1 MPVAQILIAPDS
13 FKGSATSAQVA
24 KALADGW
31 KITRPNDEIVIA
43 PFADGGEGTL
53 DCIESVTPASTR
65 IPIMVQGAT
74 GVEHQSSWLL
84 VGSDTAVIE
93 MATLCGITTLDE
105 LDPLSAHSYG
115 LGQAI
120 KAALEG
126 EHVNEILIAV
136 GGSASTDAGLGALS
150 ALGFKATD
158 TDGKELALGGSD
170 LHRLA
175 RVDIPGGLRKP
186 DRGIKI
192 LVDVQSP
199 LTGLNGAA
207 HIFGPQKG
215 ADTTQVQLLDE
226 GLVHFLE
233 VLKVEDRAG
242 FGAAG
247 GVSCGLAVLLSAMIV
262 SGVETIADLIGLEE
276 KIEKSDCVITGEGSF
291 DDQSY
296 RGKAV
301 GYLLEVAKE
310 CERPVMIACGVNKN
324 EESPLIISLVEL
336 APSVESAMVDSQRW
350 VIECGR
356 VLASRFNH

>member
-24 KALADGW
+24 EALAEGW
-31 KITRPNDEIVIA
+31 KISRPHDEIVIA

-53 DCIESVTPASTR
+53 DCIESVTPESIR
-65 IPIMVQGAT
+65 IPITVQGAT
-74 GVEHQSSWLL
+74 GIEHQSSWLL

-93 MATLCGITTLDE
+93 MATLCGITTIDK
-105 LDPLSAHSYG
+105 LDPLGAHSYG

-120 KAALEG
+120 KAALEDNR
-126 EHVNEILIAV
+126 VDEILIAV
-136 GGSASTDAGLGALS
+136 GGSASTDAGMGALS
-150 ALGFKATD
+150 ALGFKGLGE
-158 TDGKELALGGSD
+158 DGKELARGGGD

-175 RVDIPGGLRKP
+175 RIESSGSIRKP

-199 LTGLNGAA
+199 LTGVNGAA
-207 HIFGPQKG
+207 HVFGPQKG
-215 ADTTQVQLLDE
+215 ADTAQVQQLDE
-226 GLVHFLE
+226 GLTHFLK
-233 VLKVEDRAG
+233 VLNVEDRAG

-247 GVSCGLAVLLSAMIV
+247 GVPCGLSVLLGATIV
-262 SGVETIADLIGLEE
+262 SGVATIAELIGLQE
-276 KIEKSDCVITGEGSF
+276 KIKLSDCVITGEGSF

-301 GYLLEVAKE
+301 GYLLQMAKE
-310 CERPVMIACGVNKN
+310 SQRPVMIACGVNKN
-324 EESPLIISLVEL
+324 EESPSILSLIEL
-336 APSVESAMVDSQRW
+336 APTVQSAIADSQRW
-350 VIECGR
+350 LIECGR

>member
-1 MPVAQILIAPDS
+1 MAQILIAPDS

-24 KALADGW
+24 MALANGW
-31 KITRPNDEIVIA
+31 KITRPGDEIVIA

-53 DCIESVTPASTR
+53 DCIESVTPGSLR
-65 IPIMVQGAT
+65 IPITVQGAT
-74 GVEHQSSWLL
+74 GIEHETSWLL
-84 VGSDTAVIE
+84 VESDIAVIE

-105 LDPLSAHSYG
+105 LDPLGAHSYG

-120 KAALEG
+120 KAALDDDR
-126 EHVNEILIAV
+126 VNEILVAV

-150 ALGFKATD
+150 ALGLKGLD
-158 TDGKELALGGSD
+158 SSGNQVALGGGNLNLLVSIERPA
-170 LHRLA
+170 HI
-175 RVDIPGGLRKP
+175 VKP
-186 DRGIKI
+186 ARGIKV

-215 ADTTQVQLLDE
+215 ADLAQVHQLDE
-226 GLVHFLE
+226 GLKHFLNI
-233 VLKVEDRAG
+233 LGVEDQPG

-247 GVSCGLAVLLSAMIV
+247 GVSCGLAVLLGATIV

-276 KIEKSDCVITGEGSF
+276 KIEDSDCVITGEGSF

-301 GYLLEVAKE
+301 GYVLEIAKE
-310 CERPVMIACGVNKN
+310 IKRPVMIACGVNKN
-324 EESPLIISLVEL
+324 AESPSIISLVDL
-336 APSVESAMVDSQRW
+336 APSVESAIADSQRW
-350 VIECGR
+350 LIECGKG
-356 VLASRFNH
+356 LASRFNH

>member
-1 MPVAQILIAPDS
+1 VAQILIAPDS

-24 KALADGW
+24 EALANGW
-31 KITRPNDEIVIA
+31 KISRPNDEIVIA

-53 DCIESVTPASTR
+53 DCIESITPGSVR
-65 IPIMVQGAT
+65 IPITVQGAT

-93 MATLCGITTLDE
+93 MAALCGITTVDE
-105 LDPLSAHSYG
+105 LDPLGAHSYG

-120 KAALEG
+120 KAALED
-126 EHVNEILIAV
+126 ERVNEILIAV
-136 GGSASTDAGLGALS
+136 GGSASTDAGMGALL
-150 ALGFKATD
+150 ALGFKGLDSSGEEITR
-158 TDGKELALGGSD
+158 GGGD

-175 RVDIPGGLRKP
+175 HVETPANHRKVV
-186 DRGIKI
+186 RGIKV

-215 ADTTQVQLLDE
+215 ADADQVRLLNE
-226 GLVHFLE
+226 GLLQFLK
-233 VLKVEDRAG
+233 VLYVEDRAG

-247 GVSCGLAVLLSAMIV
+247 GVSCGLAVLLGAAVV
-262 SGVETIADLIGLEE
+262 SGVESVSKLIGLEA
-276 KIEKSDCVITGEGSF
+276 KIQEADCVITGEGSF

-301 GYLLEVAKE
+301 GYVLEIAKE
-310 CERPVMIACGVNKN
+310 SDRPVMIACGVNKN
-324 EESPLIISLVEL
+324 EKSPLILSLIEL
-336 APSVESAMVDSQRW
+336 APSVQSAIADSQRW
-350 VIECGR
+350 LIECGR
-356 VLASRFNH
+356 ELATRFNH

>member
-1 MPVAQILIAPDS
+1 VAKILIAPDS

-31 KITRPNDEIVIA
+31 KISRPSDEIVIA

-53 DCIESVTPASTR
+53 DCIESVTPGSLR
-65 IPIMVQGAT
+65 IPIVVQGAT
-74 GVEHQSSWLL
+74 GIEHQSTWLL

-93 MATLCGITTLDE
+93 MATLCGITTVDQ
-105 LDPLSAHSYG
+105 LDPLGAHSYG

-120 KAALEG
+120 KAALADER
-126 EHVNEILIAV
+126 VNEILIAV
-136 GGSASTDAGLGALS
+136 GGSASTDAGMGALS
-150 ALGFKATD
+150 ALGFKGLDAN
-158 TDGKELALGGSD
+158 GKELARGGGD

-175 RVDIPGGLRKP
+175 RVELPTAISKP
-186 DRGIKI
+186 NRGIKI

-199 LTGLNGAA
+199 LTGSNGAA

-215 ADTTQVQLLDE
+215 ANATQVQHLDV
-226 GLVHFLE
+226 GLAHFLK
-233 VLKVEDRAG
+233 VLNVDDRAG

-247 GVSCGLAVLLSAMIV
+247 GVSCGLAVLLNASIV
-262 SGVETIADLIGLEE
+262 SGVATIAELIGLQE
-276 KIEKSDCVITGEGSF
+276 KIKFSDCVITGEGSF

-301 GYLLEVAKE
+301 GYLLEMAKDI
-310 CERPVMIACGVNKN
+310 ERPVMIACGVNKN
-324 EESPLIISLVEL
+324 GESCSILSLVEL
-336 APSVESAMVDSQRW
+336 APSVQSAISDSQRW
-350 VIECGR
+350 LIECGR

>member
-24 KALADGW
+24 HALADGW

-53 DCIESVTPASTR
+53 DSIESVTPVSTR
-65 IPIMVQGAT
+65 IPILVQGAT

-93 MATLCGITTLDE
+93 MAALCGITTVDR

-120 KAALEG
+120 KAALADER
-126 EHVNEILIAV
+126 VNEILIAV
-136 GGSASTDAGLGALS
+136 GGSASTDAGMGALV
-150 ALGFKATD
+150 ALGFKGLD
-158 TDGKELALGGSD
+158 SNGKEIALGGGD
-170 LHRLA
+170 LHHLA
-175 RVDIPGGLRKP
+175 CIENPVNIVKP
-186 DRGIKI
+186 ARGIKI

-215 ADTTQVQLLDE
+215 ADATQVQLLDE
-226 GLVHFLE
+226 GLAHFLK

-247 GVSCGLAVLLSAMIV
+247 GVSCGLAVLLGATIV
-262 SGVETIADLIGLEE
+262 SGVETIADLVGLQE
-276 KIEKSDCVITGEGSF
+276 KIQNSDCVITGEGSF

-296 RGKAV
+296 RGKVV
-301 GYLLEVAKE
+301 GYLLEMSKE

-324 EESPLIISLVEL
+324 EESLVILSLIEL
-336 APSVESAMVDSQRW
+336 APSVQSAIAESQRW
-350 VIECGR
+350 LIECGR

>member
-1 MPVAQILIAPDS
+1 MAQILIAPDS

-31 KITRPNDEIVIA
+31 KITRPNDKIVIA

-53 DCIESVTPASTR
+53 DCIESVTPGSVR
-65 IPIMVQGAT
+65 IPITVQGAT
-74 GVEHQSSWLL
+74 GVEHKSSWLL
-84 VGSDTAVIE
+84 VGSDIAVIE

-105 LDPLSAHSYG
+105 LDPLGAHSYG

-120 KAALEG
+120 KAALADELV
-126 EHVNEILIAV
+126 HEILIAV
-136 GGSASTDAGLGALS
+136 GGSASTDAGMGALS
-150 ALGFKATD
+150 ALGFKGLD
-158 TDGKELALGGSD
+158 GDGKELAVGGGD

-175 RVDIPGGLRKP
+175 RIENPTPMRKP
-186 DRGIKI
+186 NRGIKI

-215 ADTTQVQLLDE
+215 ADSAQVQQLDD
-226 GLVHFLE
+226 GLVNFLHI
-233 VLKVEDRAG
+233 LGVEDHPG

-247 GVSCGLAVLLSAMIV
+247 GVACGLAVLLGATIV
-262 SGVETIADLIGLEE
+262 SGVETIADLIGLQK
-276 KIEKSDCVITGEGSF
+276 KIENSDCVITGEGSF

-301 GYLLEVAKE
+301 GYLLEKAQANN
-310 CERPVMIACGVNKN
+310 RPVLIACGINKN
-324 EESPLIISLVEL
+324 GESPLILSLIEL
-336 APSVESAMVDSQRW
+336 APSVQSAIDDSQRW
-350 VIECGR
+350 LIECGKG
-356 VLASRFNH
+356 LASRFNH